1 MSRKDREKARSSR
14 SVRRISRM
22 WLWRLFSAMLAADIV
37 LVVIAVGAFLYR
49 AEASSAAGF
58 SPWSQRSFS
67 GIRTYGPYQERLDEL
82 SYRFTTPEG
91 QSGEADAGAYIAQLR
106 RFLALVL
113 AAQGFVFLMQ
123 WGGGRKSAE
132 RMMKPVRQMTRA
144 AERISSERFAADK
157 LHSLED
163 AIDSLAPSVRGVRLS
178 TGDRDLEGL
187 EQAINNM
194 LSRVHESYVEQPRF
208 VSDASHELRTPIA
221 VIQGYSDMLARWGK
235 TDEHILEEA
244 ISAIQAESRNMNR
257 LVEQLLFLA
266 RGDSGRNTIAF
277 APFDLSETL
286 ADVCEEYKMID
297 STHTFSFKTRGET
310 TVTGDEALIKQ
321 AARILMDNAVKYT
334 LEGGQ
339 ILLDVGMNGQ
349 EPFFGV
355 QDDGIG
361 IKPDDV
367 PKVFD
372 RFFRSD
378 PARARK
384 SGGAGLG
391 LSIAKWIVESHGGYF
406 QVLSREGIGTRIRVT
421 LPQPPVAGR
430 AAVRAPQGK

>member
-1 MSRKDREKARSSR
+1 MKREDRARARASR

-22 WLWRLFSAMLAADIV
+22 WLRRLFGAMLAADIV
-37 LVVIAVGAFLYR
+37 LVCLAAGAFCIA
-49 AEASSAAGF
+49 AEQNSAAGF
-58 SPWSQRSFS
+58 HLLSAR
-67 GIRTYGPYQERLDEL
+67 GVTNIARDGPALERLDRAV
-82 SYRFTTPEG
+82 YHFTSPDG
-91 QSGEADAGAYIAQLR
+91 VSGEADASEFIPALR
-106 RFLALVL
+106 RFLAFVL
-113 AAQGFVFLMQ
+113 AAQGIVFLFQ
-123 WGGGRKSAE
+123 WGGGRAYAE
-132 RMMKPVRQMTRA
+132 RMMKPVAQMTRA

-163 AIDSLAPSVRGVRLS
+163 AIDSLKPSARGIRLR

-187 EQAINNM
+187 EQAINN
-194 LSRVHESYVEQPRF
+194 LLGRVHESYVEQTRF

-235 TDEHILEEA
+235 TDQHILEES
-244 ISAIQAESRNMNR
+244 ISAIQAESRGMSR

-266 RGDSGRNTIAF
+266 RGDSGRSTLSF
-277 APFDLSETL
+277 ARFDLAATL
-286 ADVCEEYKMID
+286 EGVAEEYRMID
-297 STHTFSFKTRGET
+297 PQHRLEFRSKGPVF
-310 TVTGDEALIKQ
+310 VAGDEAMIKQ
-321 AARILMDNAVKYT
+321 TARILMDNAVKYT
-334 LEGGQ
+334 PEGGQ

-406 QVLSREGIGTRIRVT
+406 EILSREGIGTRIRVM
-421 LPQPPVAGR
+421 LPQPPAAGR
-430 AAVRAPQGK
+430 AITRTPQDK

>member
-1 MSRKDREKARSSR
+1 MGRKDREKARSSR

-49 AEASSAAGF
+49 AEVSSAAGF

-67 GIRTYGPYQERLDEL
+67 GIRTYGPHQERLDEL
-82 SYRFTTPEG
+82 SYHFTTPDG

-144 AERISSERFAADK
+144 AERLSSERFAADK

-163 AIDSLAPSVRGVRLS
+163 AIDSLAPSVRGVRLN

-187 EQAINNM
+187 EHAINNM
-194 LSRVHESYVEQPRF
+194 LSRVHESYVEQTRF

-286 ADVCEEYKMID
+286 TDVCEEYKMID
-297 STHTFSFKTRGET
+297 SAHTFSFRTRGET
-310 TVTGDEALIKQ
+310 IVTGDEALLKQ

-334 LEGGQ
+334 PEGGQ

-361 IKPDDV
+361 IKSDDV

-406 QVLSREGIGTRIRVT
+406 QILSREGIGTRIRVT

-430 AAVRAPQGK
+430 AAVRAPQEK